1 MMSSAPDT
9 LGPKFAEC
17 QHIPLAVVNK
27 IAIENEGGNRPAL
40 GIYPDSTQLRGHFE
54 VSND

>member
-1 MMSSAPDT
+1 MSSAPDT